1 MWEQGSITPFSNE
14 YILQQA
20 KQDKEIKELVDNQMR
35 ILRKKYDKLMRE
47 RLNKSY
53 EKYIITK

>member
-1 MWEQGSITPFSNE
+1 MWEQGSINPFSNE